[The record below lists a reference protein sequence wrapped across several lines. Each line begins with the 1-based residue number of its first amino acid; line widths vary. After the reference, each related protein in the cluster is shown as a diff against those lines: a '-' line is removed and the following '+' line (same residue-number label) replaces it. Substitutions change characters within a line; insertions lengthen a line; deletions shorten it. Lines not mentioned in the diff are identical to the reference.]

1 MTDDG
6 PGGDWILEPVPWR
19 EIAAS
24 VADADE
30 PLIGASWRGTPV
42 AVVAPKVIEEWAAAT
57 RAAFFPTANRNAQV
71 VDVPATLE
79 AEGVT
84 GLLPPNAL
92 VVKNCAGIQLG
103 NGNSQTNIHRF
114 RVEDVR
120 ITLDKSLARKLAAGV
135 VQVGLQ
141 PPAQRPPA
149 RGHGP
154 GDPARRRRPRG
165 GGQAPR
171 GRARRGRAGTAQGG
185 GEVQRAHVDVLAD
198 LLLVA
203 LAVRRSDR
211 VLELPAEAVEPA
223 LPAVAHDEPVDLEPP
238 EPTEPPVPPSPP
250 PAVKPPAPPPA
261 VEPPGPGRPFRSF
274 F

>member
-19 EIAAS
+19 EIVAS
-24 VADADE
+24 VADAGE

-57 RAAFFPTANRNAQV
+57 RAAFFPTPDRNAQV

-135 VQVGLQ
+135 VQVGDFNH
-141 PPAQRPPA
+141 QRNVF
-149 RGHGP
+149 RHVVTGP
-154 GDPARRRRPRG
+154 EVPLDDV
-165 GGQAPR
+165 
-171 GRARRGRAGTAQGG
+171 GRA
-185 GEVQRAHVDVLAD
+185 VVDKL
-198 LLLVA
+198 
-203 LAVRRSDR
+203 R
-211 VLELPAEAVEPA
+211 AVELDA
-223 LPAVAHDEPVDLEPP
+223 A
-238 EPTEPPVPPSPP
+238 
-250 PAVKPPAPPPA
+250 
-261 VEPPGPGRPFRSF
+261 GRDCARWW
-274 F
+274 